1 MKRNS
6 LIIISAF
13 LLSILF
19 ISSSCK
25 KTKTDMEPVASS
37 EQLPAIT
44 QTGANT
50 FGCLIN
56 GNVWLPKGYDGSFS
70 NSRINIDPTFID
82 GDLTIRVYR
91 IIDGV
96 NYSITLA
103 SDSIKNVGNYL
114 IKSNSRAFFVLG
126 KYKSDL
132 SIEYCSVY
140 SSNYNTNNPFN
151 INGFIKVTR
160 YDLVNKIFSG
170 EFEVTFNNTACGLGD
185 PVKIT
190 SGRFDYKL

>member
-1 MKRNS
+1 M
-6 LIIISAF
+6 IISVF
-13 LLSILF
+13 LLF
-19 ISSSCK
+19 ISNSCK
-25 KTKTDMEPVASS
+25 KTKTDPVSPTD
-37 EQLPAIT
+37 QLPAIT

-56 GNVWLPKGYDGSFS
+56 GIVWMPKGYDGSFS
-70 NSRINIDPTFID
+70 NSRINIDPTFVD
-82 GDLTIRVYR
+82 GDMTIRVYR
-91 IIDGV
+91 IIDGLKY
-96 NYSITLA
+96 NITLA
-103 SDSIKNVGNYL
+103 SDSIKNVGTYL
-114 IKSNSRAFFVLG
+114 IKSNSRAFFVFG

-140 SSNYNTNNPFN
+140 SSDYNTNNPFN

-170 EFEVTFNNTACGLGD
+170 EFEITFNNTACGFGD